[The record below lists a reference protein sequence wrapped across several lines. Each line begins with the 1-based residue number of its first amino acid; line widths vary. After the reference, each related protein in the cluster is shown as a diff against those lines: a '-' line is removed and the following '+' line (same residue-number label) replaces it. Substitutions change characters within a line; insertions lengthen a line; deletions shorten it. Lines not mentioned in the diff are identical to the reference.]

1 LETAREASVHIHPRD
16 RDSGHLTE
24 EKILTFDAEFHAVAW
39 VDGKVAMLDQRLLPH
54 KESVLEFDSCSAV
67 ADAIRLMVVR
77 GAPAIGI
84 AAAYGAVLAAR
95 EAYRKNPG
103 DWRQLAEP
111 LLGQLAAARPTAV
124 NLAWALDRMRGRC
137 AGIVGNP
144 EPALLKEARAIHDE
158 DRAANHRMGEF
169 GADLITDG
177 SSVLTHCNAGALA
190 TGGYGTALGV
200 IRAAYGRAKLKQV
213 YASETRPWLQGARL
227 TAWELLKD
235 RIPVTLITDSS
246 ACYLMQLGRIQWV
259 IVGADRITANGD
271 VANKIGTLSHAVAA
285 RYHGVRFMVA
295 APVSTIDL
303 ATPDGAHIPIEQR
316 SPGEITEFSG
326 HAVAPPGCPAL
337 NPVFDVTP
345 AALVDVLVTERGIVA
360 FPDEQKIREL
370 FRPHF

>member
-1 LETAREASVHIHPRD
+1 M
-16 RDSGHLTE
+16 TE
-24 EKILTFDAEFHAVAW
+24 EMILTFDAEFHAVAW

-95 EAYRKNPG
+95 EAYRTDPG
-103 DWRQLAEP
+103 DWLRLAVP
-111 LLGQLAAARPTAV
+111 LLAQLAAARPTAV
-124 NLAWALDRMRGRC
+124 NLAWALDRMRDRC
-137 AGIVGNP
+137 AGLMGDP

-158 DRAANHRMGEF
+158 DQAANRRMGEY
-169 GADLITDG
+169 GADLIANG

-200 IRAAYGRAKLKQV
+200 IRAAFGRAKLKQV
-213 YASETRPWLQGARL
+213 YAAETRPWLQGARL

-246 ACYLMQLGRIQWV
+246 ACYLMQQGRIQWV

-285 RYHGVRFMVA
+285 RFHGVRFMVA

-303 ATPDGAHIPIEQR
+303 ATPDGAHIPIEER
-316 SPGEITEFSG
+316 SPSEVTEFSG
-326 HAVAPPGCPAL
+326 HAVAPPGCNAL

-345 AALVDVLVTERGIVA
+345 AALVDVLVTERGVLA
-360 FPDEQKIREL
+360 QPDEQKIRDL
-370 FRPHF
+370 LRPHF